1 MTTLVEGMHA
11 GEFIVSEANTGG
23 TGVSRSRDAIKV
35 ANGQN
40 LVAGAIIA
48 ILLAGTASASAGAGN
63 TGDGV
68 MGAITVSGSAQA
80 GDYTLTIIETEAA
93 AGSFTVEAPD
103 GTALATGDVGAA
115 YSDGGL
121 AFTLADGATDFI
133 AGDTF
138 TITVTVTGETYA
150 EYNPAGTNGSENVAG
165 ILFDAVDASTAE
177 ADGVALVRDCEF
189 HADEVTWKTGM
200 TVGEIADATAE
211 LKKLGILAR

>member
-68 MGAITVSGSAQA
+68 MGAITVSGSAQF

-103 GTALATGDVGAA
+103 GTALATGDVGVA

-121 AFTLADGATDFI
+121 AFTLADGATDFV

-138 TITVTVTGETYA
+138 AITVAVTDETYA
-150 EYNPAGTNGSENVAG
+150 EYDPAGTNGSENVAG

-200 TVGEIADATAE
+200 TVGEMTDAKAE